1 MVEYKEDE
9 LWKCETIENE
19 AREREHIKHLAINY
33 KKEKN
38 DEYRK
43 GFNWGGRCIK
53 GSNGRL

>member
-1 MVEYKEDE
+1 MDYIAEYKEDE

-43 GFNWGGRCIK
+43 GFNWGSR
-53 GSNGRL
+53 